1 MDRPDAPEPA
11 SRRDRAGIAALY
23 LAAVVVYAVLGHRMP
38 VPMVSPDEYTYGHIA
53 QSLAHG
59 DGVSWRG
66 NPVALRSI
74 LYMVAIAPSWVVGS
88 TVSGYAIAK
97 IVGAALVCSVVFPS
111 WLLARRL
118 VGPGLAL
125 LTAALVVAGPSL
137 ILAGEIL
144 TENLAYPLATWAL
157 IATVLALREPG
168 SRWVWAALG
177 FALLAAGAR
186 AQLIVLVPIVALAV
200 LAEAARHGSGWRAAI
215 AAHRTL
221 LVAAGGLSA
230 AGLLAVL
237 VAGSTAL
244 GAYADLKLGS
254 PLSEIAKDAG
264 HQLVGLVTSA
274 AIVPAIV
281 VLAVSVRRA
290 GWRDPALG
298 PVLAV
303 LWPATAVLVAESAV
317 AAAGYG
323 TAWHI
328 ERYVVYLLPL
338 AFIVTVAA
346 LARGLLT
353 WWSAAARDGR
363 RRRRAAA
370 RAAGP
375 GGRGGT
381 LDLRRHPPRRRA
393 ARPVGSR
400 EPRPRRA
407 ARGRRGGWPP
417 CGSAGA
423 GERRT
428 TRAALAGAAAGGAD
442 RAVRPGV
449 DVEDRHRPRLARPS
463 SRPTSR
469 GPTTRR
475 GRRSRAWSA
484 PPTPRCSRSASS
496 STATPGRRSCP
507 RRRSGAGSS
516 AAAVAC
522 GTPAADGTL
531 TFDAGCGAP
540 PRRFYLD
547 DYYAKFTFKDQR
559 VELDRPPV
567 ARIVSVPGTPRLL
580 AELFPLCGP
589 PLPALASDGSR
600 PTVGPRRRPC
610 EAATLGGR
618 FWLDRPATLAL
629 VWRGGVRDEQLTAGT
644 RTYAIPAGRRTTI
657 RLRVPAGAVGFGL
670 QPSWTGGTPPQ
681 APSLLAARLV
691 DRAGTTDLLY

>member
-1 MDRPDAPEPA
+1 MDRLEAPAPA

-23 LAAVVVYAVLGHRMP
+23 LVAVVVYAVLGHRMP

-59 DGVSWRG
+59 DGISWRG
-66 NPVALRSI
+66 NPVALRSV
-74 LYMVAIAPSWVVGS
+74 LYMVAIAPSWIVGS

-97 IVGAALVCSVVFPS
+97 ILGAALICSVVFPS

-137 ILAGEIL
+137 VLAGEIL

-200 LAEAARHGSGWRAAI
+200 LTEAARHGAGWRPVLAR
-215 AAHRTL
+215 HRTL
-221 LVAAGGLSA
+221 LAWAGGLSA

-237 VAGSTAL
+237 AAGSAAL
-244 GAYADLKLGS
+244 GSYADLKLGS
-254 PLSEIAKDAG
+254 PLSQIAKDAG
-264 HQLVGLVTSA
+264 HQLVGLVTSG

-290 GWRDPALG
+290 GWRDASLG

-353 WWSAAARDGR
+353 WWSAAVATAVVAGGLLLAPPVQEVEEELSTYAVTHLGDVLLGLSGR
-363 RRRRAAA
+363 ASLVLAA
-370 RAAGP
+370 
-375 GGRGGT
+375 
-381 LDLRRHPPRRRA
+381 LL
-393 ARPVGSR
+393 
-400 EPRPRRA
+400 
-407 ARGRRGGWPP
+407 
-417 CGSAGA
+417 AGA
-423 GERRT
+423 AVMAAMWLGRHRGT
-428 TRAALAGAAAGGAD
+428 PQHAAALAGVLLAALLVLSGPAWTWKTDIARGW
-442 RAVRPGV
+442 RAVFPADLAWTDHQAG
-449 DVEDRHRPRLARPS
+449 PPLARLVGAANAS
-463 SRPTSR
+463 VFEVGEFFNRDA
-469 GPTTRR
+469 GPTFVPETPIGGRIVR
-475 GRRSRAWSA
+475 GRTCVWH
-484 PPTPRCSRSASS
+484 
-496 STATPGRRSCP
+496 
-507 RRRSGAGSS
+507 AG
-516 AAAVAC
+516 
-522 GTPAADGTL
+522 ADGTL

-547 DYYAKFTFKDQR
+547 DYYAKFTFRDQR

-589 PLPALASDGSR
+589 PLPALAADGST

-610 EAATLGGR
+610 EASTLGGR

-629 VWRGGVRDEQLTAGT
+629 VWRGGTRDEQLTAGAQ
-644 RTYAIPAGRRTTI
+644 TYAIPAGRRTTI
-657 RLRVPAGAVGFGL
+657 RLKVPAGAVGFGL
-670 QPSWTGGTPPQ
+670 QPSWSGGTPPQ
-681 APSLLAARLV
+681 APSLLAARLA
-691 DRAGTTDLLY
+691 DTAGTTDLLY